1 MRMHK
6 NNKYDEEYECQI
18 DQANLIRNLND
29 DLMKVVIN
37 PTKDNIREFT
47 LDLIWESTDNP
58 NKIKKSRKYPHTKL
72 KPFTRH
78 IMNYKNMS

>member
-1 MRMHK
+1 MHK
-6 NNKYDEEYECQI
+6 NNKYDEEYEHQI

-29 DLMKVVIN
+29 DLMKVIIN

-58 NKIKKSRKYPHTKL
+58 NKVKKNRKYPHEKL

-78 IMNYKNMS
+78 RMNYKYMS

>member
-1 MRMHK
+1 MHMPK
-6 NNKYDEEYECQI
+6 NNKYDAEYKHQI

-47 LDLIWESTDNP
+47 LDLI
-58 NKIKKSRKYPHTKL
+58 
-72 KPFTRH
+72 
-78 IMNYKNMS
+78 